1 MANQRQMLDDLTRI
15 DDVSNALKAVETA
28 IGFLST
34 QDGGQPNLMYKEYL
48 DTKLRY
54 DPKVYLASK
63 TVCFSAGKI
72 AKK

>member
-1 MANQRQMLDDLTRI
+1 MLDDLTRI

-34 QDGGQPNLMYKEYL
+34 QGGQSNLMYIEYL
-48 DTKLRY
+48 HKKLRY

-63 TVCFSAGKI
+63 TVCCVS
-72 AKK
+72 